1 MQYRS
6 TRYAS
11 GLLLI
16 CVGLLLGPPAALAQD
31 DVGEALQ
38 QVGETYADGY
48 VQPIT
53 DAFGADLNAGLFR
66 TADVGSGL
74 IPLFPFDVYL
84 GVSTPAMMVSD
95 AQKSFVFEGETVQ
108 TSGLNVEIS
117 VENAQG
123 PGNEVPTVF
132 GSTDPSGELV
142 FREQTTGIQLGDP
155 QPVPPGLT
163 SFSLAPLII
172 PQLGVGAVAGTDVQV
187 RYLPSADISGYGAV
201 GFSGFA
207 LRHDVDQWF
216 PAPLPISLAVQGAWN
231 QLTLEDNQG
240 NQVVDASGWALN
252 LQASKG
258 VPVAP
263 IVFYGGLQYESFGAD
278 YVYTFE
284 SSFGSTDI
292 SISQD
297 ASTSVR
303 ALAGVSFTLAVIR
316 INADYAVTNGPNVIN
331 AGLGL
336 RL

>member
-1 MQYRS
+1 MHYRS
-6 TRYAS
+6 IRYAS

-38 QVGETYADGY
+38 KVGETYADGY
-48 VQPIT
+48 TQPIT

-95 AQKSFVFEGETVQ
+95 AQKSFVFEGETIDGPGPATWEVF
-108 TSGLNVEIS
+108 VD
-117 VENAQG
+117 NA

-132 GSTDPSGELV
+132 GSTDPDGQLV
-142 FREQTTGIQLGDP
+142 FREQSTGTEVERQDI
-155 QPVPPGLT
+155 PPGLT
-163 SFSLAPLII
+163 NFSLAPLIV

-187 RYLPSADISGYGAV
+187 RYLPNTDLSGYGAA
-201 GFSGFA
+201 GFTGFA

-216 PAPLPISLAVQGAWN
+216 PAPLPLSLAVQGAWN
-231 QLTLEDNQG
+231 QLTLEDNNG
-240 NQVVDASGWALN
+240 NQVIDASGWALN
-252 LQASKG
+252 VHASKG

-278 YVYTFE
+278 YNY
-284 SSFGSTDI
+284 SFTGPTGETTDI

-297 ASTSVR
+297 ASTSTRV
-303 ALAGVSFTLAVIR
+303 LAGVSFTLAVIR